1 MPTTQA
7 RKRDFV
13 SIADLDRTALLALL
27 ESAARLKANP
37 RGDRLAGKTLALVFE
52 KPSLRTRL
60 SFDVAMAH
68 QGGRALYF
76 SPAEVGLGA
85 REPVRD
91 VARVLSR
98 MVDAVALR
106 THEDD
111 KLAEFARY
119 ASVPVINA
127 LSEGEHP
134 CQCLADLLTIRERTG
149 RLAGVRLAYIGD
161 GNNVATSLLLGGATV
176 GMQVV
181 LACPEGYAPPERAVA
196 LAEERARESGGS
208 VRVVR
213 RPEEA
218 ADGAEVL
225 YTDVWTSMGQEAE
238 AALRRRVFAGFT
250 IDQRLLALAAPNA
263 IVMHDLPAHRG
274 EEIEDAV
281 IEGPQSVVFDQAE
294 NRLHAQK
301 ALLIH
306 LLGPA

>member
-1 MPTTQA
+1 
-7 RKRDFV
+7 
-13 SIADLDRTALLALL
+13 
-27 ESAARLKANP
+27 
-37 RGDRLAGKTLALVFE
+37 
-52 KPSLRTRL
+52 
-60 SFDVAMAH
+60 
-68 QGGRALYF
+68 
-76 SPAEVGLGA
+76 
-85 REPVRD
+85 
-91 VARVLSR
+91 
-98 MVDAVALR
+98 
-106 THEDD
+106 
-111 KLAEFARY
+111 
-119 ASVPVINA
+119 
-127 LSEGEHP
+127 
-134 CQCLADLLTIRERTG
+134 
-149 RLAGVRLAYIGD
+149 
-161 GNNVATSLLLGGATV
+161 
-176 GMQVV
+176 VV